1 MLGRSYIQIAEH
13 RTNGIGSFILMLST
27 RGEVLST
34 GESKEDVEEVRGG
47 ESG

>member
-1 MLGRSYIQIAEH
+1 MLGISYTQITEH
-13 RTNGIGSFILMLST
+13 RTYGIGSFILMLNI

-34 GESKEDVEEVRGG
+34 RESKEDVEIVRWG